1 MRARVPLVPGWRP
14 LGSFLMDRR
23 RRQTTTELPSSR
35 RMRTPAWVLA
45 VGCSMTYGSELYD
58 DAAGQCTDDRARQD
72 VAWPAQLGRRLGLE
86 SRNMGMPGGSNDRI
100 VRKVLAVLAEVLHGR
115 CPPPIVVVG
124 WSGPTRMEIRADGEW
139 IQVDAHTPQAFRNSR
154 LAGLAAELHT
164 HASDGRASAQRWL
177 AHAIGLGAVLDRH
190 GVPYVFF
197 DAIQSLRRL
206 VEERAPELTEQLL
219 LLDARRYVGLESW
232 DGDMLSQ
239 LRVADT
245 TWCGKHPGPDGHSA
259 WAQLLE
265 PYVHAATD
273 VRRPTPAAEVVIHS
287 APPGDHEFVYP

>member
-1 MRARVPLVPGWRP
+1 
-14 LGSFLMDRR
+14 MDRR
-23 RRQTTTELPSSR
+23 S
-35 RMRTPAWVLA
+35 PAWVLA

-58 DAAGQCTDDRARQD
+58 DAAGQCTDDHARQD

-124 WSGPTRMEIRADGEW
+124 WSGPARMELHANGEW
-139 IQVDAHTPQAFRNSR
+139 VQVNPQTPQAFQRSR
-154 LAGLAAELHT
+154 LAGLVAELHT
-164 HASDGRASAQRWL
+164 YATDGRTSAQRWL

-206 VEERAPELTEQLL
+206 VEEHAPELTEHLL
-219 LLDARRYVGLESW
+219 LLDTRRYVGLERW
-232 DGDMLSQ
+232 DGDMLSR
-239 LRVADT
+239 LKAAGA
-245 TWCGKHPGPDGHSA
+245 TWRGRHPGPDGHSA

-265 PYVHAATD
+265 PYARAATD
-273 VRRPTPAAEVVIHS
+273 VGLPTPLS
-287 APPGDHEFVYP
+287 AVAGPGPPPGDDDFVYP